1 MLHSDPMEGH
11 KLLQLLMDKR
21 GLNPNALA
29 DALRSRTLQS
39 QVQRYLAGTTK
50 NPRPDTLKPIAKFF
64 DIGVEAF
71 YQPTIAQEVAL
82 RLNLVPTPAPTPA
95 QESNTM
101 RESRAIYDTSSPV
114 APPTPLRTA
123 PNLRDVVIQLGRFLE
138 PHDESARKAVAIL
151 LHDLAIHP
159 DDAYLAANR
168 IAALLDAP
176 GNGAVAR
183 STISQ

>member
-1 MLHSDPMEGH
+1 MDGP
-11 KLLQLLMDKR
+11 KLLKLLMDKR
-21 GLNPNALA
+21 GMNPNALA
-29 DALRSRTLQS
+29 DVLRSRTLQS
-39 QVQRYLAGTTK
+39 QVQRYLAGKTK
-50 NPRPDTLKPIAKFF
+50 SPRPETLKPVAKFF

-82 RLNLVPTPAPTPA
+82 RLGLISAPTPAPPVAT
-95 QESNTM
+95 TM
-101 RESRAIYDTSSPV
+101 VRESV
-114 APPTPLRTA
+114 APYDASSIVTQPTPLRAA

-138 PHDESARKAVAIL
+138 PHDESARKAVAML

-159 DDAYLAANR
+159 DGAYLAANR

-176 GNGAVAR
+176 GNGAAAR